1 MFMSRAIADGLR
13 LQGVDVLTAQDD
25 GTAELDDAELLD
37 RSTEL
42 KRVLVTQDED
52 FVKEASRRQRAG
64 ETFFGIVY
72 SHQGYITIGEW
83 ITDLKASKPHEWS
96 GRVEVLPL

>member
-1 MFMSRAIADGLR
+1 MNVPLYFDVHVPRAIADGLR

-37 RSTEL
+37 RGTEL

-52 FVKEASRRQRAG
+52 FLKEASRRQRAG

-72 SHQGYITIGEW
+72 AH
-83 ITDLKASKPHEWS
+83 
-96 GRVEVLPL
+96 